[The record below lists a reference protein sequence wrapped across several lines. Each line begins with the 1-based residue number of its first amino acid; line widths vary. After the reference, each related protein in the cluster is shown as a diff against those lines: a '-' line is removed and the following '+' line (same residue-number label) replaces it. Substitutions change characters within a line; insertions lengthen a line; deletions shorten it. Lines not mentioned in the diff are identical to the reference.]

1 VKTHFRRL
9 LVVALAATFMSLAH
23 AHPGHDGHDL
33 TWDFR
38 SGFLHPLTGW
48 DHLIAMIAVGW
59 WAAQLGGRARW
70 VVPAAFVGLMALS
83 AALGKAA
90 VPMAATDQIVAASVV
105 VLGLLLAVSARLPL
119 TMAAAIVG
127 AFAVFHGLAHG
138 AEMPVSDL
146 GSRYWLGLIAATATL
161 HVVGLIIGV
170 MATHASS
177 RTTRFAGYTVALAG
191 LLLLA
196 G

>member
-9 LVVALAATFMSLAH
+9 LVVALVATFTSLAQ

-33 TWDFR
+33 TWDFS
-38 SGFLHPLTGW
+38 SGFFHPLTGW

-90 VPMAATDQIVAASVV
+90 VPVAATEQIVAASVV
-105 VLGLLLAVSARLPL
+105 VLGLLLTVSARLPL
-119 TMAAAIVG
+119 AIAAAIVG
-127 AFAVFHGLAHG
+127 CFAIFHGLAHG
-138 AEMPVSDL
+138 AEMPASDL

-161 HVVGLIIGV
+161 HVVGLVIGTA
-170 MATHASS
+170 ATHTAS

-191 LLLLA
+191 LMLLA